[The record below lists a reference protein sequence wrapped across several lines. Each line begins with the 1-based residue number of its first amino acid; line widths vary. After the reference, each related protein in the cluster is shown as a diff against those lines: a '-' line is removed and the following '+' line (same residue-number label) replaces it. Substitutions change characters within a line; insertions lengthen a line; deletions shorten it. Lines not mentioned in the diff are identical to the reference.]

1 MAWDTLEEECLGE
14 MNTQETR
21 GHTKEIT
28 EIPETIDTKDSEIGD
43 HVDLAEDNNTA
54 NSETGECEQI
64 LGKTAD
70 TLKDLADNLDILG
83 A

>member
-21 GHTKEIT
+21 DTKEIT
-28 EIPETIDTKDSEIGD
+28 DTPETIDTTDSETGD
-43 HVDLAEDNNTA
+43 LVDLEDTMA

-70 TLKDLADNLDILG
+70 TLKDLADNGDILG